1 MSISKPIRANQP
13 PLRPFLSGSD
23 SEIQTKK
30 TILHVGIDDTDSPR
44 KGCTTYIAAVLVQKL
59 LELGCCFIDYPNL
72 VRLNPNVPWKTRGNG
87 AICLRFRCEKSNIE
101 LAVKTIVR
109 VVKQNS
115 DLAHARADPAIAC
128 LKGDVP
134 VELAIFSKRTI
145 RGLVTVREAEKIAAR
160 HGVSRVTIKGKK
172 GFVGALAA
180 LGEQL
185 RSDHTYELIA
195 YRLQRNTLR
204 PRNIDS
210 ESVFRMNNETAPL
223 TFNNLDPETNRI
235 LITPRGRDPILYGI
249 RGETPSAVLQAHK
262 IVKVNEEIERWV
274 IFRTNHGTDD
284 HYSRVSKVSDI
295 HPNQPAVV
303 LGRILRKPFTIS
315 GGHVIFQLGDDSAAV
330 DCAAY
335 EPTGNFRNIV
345 RELVEGDAIEA
356 YGGIRR
362 SSSTHPRTLNLE
374 KIRVVSLAPCFI
386 YENPRCPKC
395 HKRMESA
402 GKGQGFRCR
411 KCGVNAHTASKAL
424 VPIER
429 DLSLGVYVPP
439 PRANRHL
446 TKPILR
452 YGQERND
459 SRVCLTEP
467 WHWP

>member
-1 MSISKPIRANQP
+1 M
-13 PLRPFLSGSD
+13 
-23 SEIQTKK
+23 
-30 TILHVGIDDTDSPR
+30 
-44 KGCTTYIAAVLVQKL
+44 
-59 LELGCCFIDYPNL
+59 
-72 VRLNPNVPWKTRGNG
+72 
-87 AICLRFRCEKSNIE
+87 
-101 LAVKTIVR
+101 KTIVQ
-109 VVKQNS
+109 VVKRNS
-115 DLAHARADPAIAC
+115 DLADARADPAIAY
-128 LKGDVP
+128 LTGDVP
-134 VELAIFSKRTI
+134 VELAIFSKKTI
-145 RGLVTVREAEKIAAR
+145 RGLVTVREAEETAAR

-195 YRLQRNTLR
+195 YRLQRNTFR

-210 ESVFRMNNETAPL
+210 ESVSKMDKETTPL
-223 TFNNLDPETNRI
+223 TFNNFDLETNRI

-249 RGETPSAVLQAHK
+249 RGETPSAVLQAHRM
-262 IVKVNEEIERWV
+262 VKVNEEIERWV

-284 HYSRVSKVSDI
+284 HYSRVSKIYDVR
-295 HPNQPAVV
+295 PNQPAVV
-303 LGRILRKPFTIS
+303 LGRILKKPFTIP

-345 RELVEGDAIEA
+345 RKLVEGDLIEA

-374 KIRVVSLAPCFI
+374 KIRVVSLAPCFR

-411 KCGVNAHTASKAL
+411 KCGASARMASRAP
-424 VPIER
+424 VQIER
-429 DLSLGVYVPP
+429 DLSLGVYIPP
-439 PRANRHL
+439 ARANRHL

-452 YGQERND
+452 YGQEKND
-459 SRVCLTEP
+459 SHICLMKP